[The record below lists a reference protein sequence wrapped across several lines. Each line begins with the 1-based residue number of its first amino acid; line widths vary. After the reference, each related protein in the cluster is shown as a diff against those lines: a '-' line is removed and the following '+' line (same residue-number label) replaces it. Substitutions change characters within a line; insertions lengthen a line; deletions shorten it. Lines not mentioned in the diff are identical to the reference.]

1 MLRFVNRKEPST
13 ARAWSCE
20 IHVKVAR
27 VEAGQVGREVKCG
40 MFLGF
45 TYQTHSA
52 RKNMDL
58 REKLSLLGER

>member
-1 MLRFVNRKEPST
+1 MLRFANRKEPST

-27 VEAGQVGREVKCG
+27 VEAGQVGREVKGG

-45 TYQTHSA
+45 TYQTHSV
-52 RKNMDL
+52 RKMWT
-58 REKLSLLGER
+58 